1 MEIIHQ
7 PRSLWVFIVRSVS
20 FLVER
25 AWETG
30 QVNYLLN
37 KRICE
42 HMLMNFYICSGA
54 FYYTHI
60 LWMEENLLFV
70 TLQFIDSQI

>member
-7 PRSLWVFIVRSVS
+7 PRSLYVFIVRSVS

-42 HMLMNFYICSGA
+42 HMLMNFYI
-54 FYYTHI
+54 
-60 LWMEENLLFV
+60 
-70 TLQFIDSQI
+70 

>member
-1 MEIIHQ
+1 MEILHQ
-7 PRSLWVFIVRSVS
+7 PHSLYVFIVRSVS

-25 AWETG
+25 AQETG

-42 HMLMNFYICSGA
+42 HMLMNF
-54 FYYTHI
+54 
-60 LWMEENLLFV
+60 
-70 TLQFIDSQI
+70 